1 MKATTP
7 WLGSAIVAAL
17 AVSSAA
23 AQCPG
28 GHAVRLAPD
37 ACGPGYYAPNE
48 YGLWF
53 GPNHDLY
60 PPCRPFNGMVFGP
73 GGPDGKDGKE
83 APGGP
88 GGPYGPGAAGGPYGP
103 AAAGGPYG
111 PGTPGGPA
119 GPHGP
124 TALTVRLRP
133 RAAYPRVPG
142 APGPYLGPKGSESL
156 QGAVR
161 VAG

>member
-7 WLGSAIVAAL
+7 WLGSALVAVL
-17 AVSSAA
+17 AVSAAA

-28 GHAVRLAPD
+28 GHAVRQAPD

-60 PPCRPFNGMVFGP
+60 PPCMPFNGMVFGP

-103 AAAGGPYG
+103 AAAGGRMG
-111 PGTPGGPA
+111 LERRAARPA
-119 GPHGP
+119 LTDPTVLMALMVL
-124 TALTVRLRP
+124 TALTD
-133 RAAYPRVPG
+133 PG
-142 APGPYLGPKGSESL
+142 RSILAFQASP
-156 QGAVR
+156 
-161 VAG
+161 AGRTL